1 MYGHTT
7 GSSADFTS
15 KKRPLL
21 IAGQLVGPF
30 TTGWGVARPAIPIGS
45 RIATEGSVKRTVV
58 AGRGNPGERQRAAG
72 WASLDSPS
80 LMASASNKS
89 FKPLRTLILTAN
101 RPPLQLPTTTCV

>member
-30 TTGWGVARPAIPIGS
+30 TTGWGVALPAIPIGS
-45 RIATEGSVKRTVV
+45 RIATDGSVKRTVV
-58 AGRGNPGERQRAAG
+58 AGRLKPCERLRAAV
-72 WASLDSPS
+72 WARLDSS
-80 LMASASNKS
+80 VVVGRASTPAAL
-89 FKPLRTLILTAN
+89 PLWFFIRDPIPA
-101 RPPLQLPTTTCV
+101 